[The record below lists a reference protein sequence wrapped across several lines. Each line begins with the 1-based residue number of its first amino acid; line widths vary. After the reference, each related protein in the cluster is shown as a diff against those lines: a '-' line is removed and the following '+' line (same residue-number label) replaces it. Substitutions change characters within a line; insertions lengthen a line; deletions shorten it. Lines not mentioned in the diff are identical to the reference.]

1 MGKENEKMSVNLG
14 FIGFGL
20 TGGSLAKAIKA
31 AHRDYRIS
39 AYDTDRE
46 SLVQAKK
53 EGILDTIWDE
63 NRLVLD
69 QCDFLFLCAP
79 GECNCAYLKYIRED
93 IVGSDCILTDVGNLK
108 SHIHQEV
115 EKVCLTSN
123 FIGGHPLFC
132 QDAVGYANAK
142 AELITQ
148 APCYL
153 LTPSEDVSFQ
163 KLTRFTELITS
174 LGVSP
179 MVLTAQEHD
188 YILAGAGHL
197 PQLLKA
203 SFLSMIQH
211 LDREGQKMLPLLPAD
226 SQEFPADTAALQQ
239 TCMANAPYISEILD
253 EYIRT
258 LIQLRCQLDQQDDRA
273 INRLLTHLPRRS

>member
-1 MGKENEKMSVNLG
+1 MSVNLG

-188 YILAGAGHL
+188 YI
-197 PQLLKA
+197 
-203 SFLSMIQH
+203 
-211 LDREGQKMLPLLPAD
+211 
-226 SQEFPADTAALQQ
+226 
-239 TCMANAPYISEILD
+239 
-253 EYIRT
+253 
-258 LIQLRCQLDQQDDRA
+258 
-273 INRLLTHLPRRS
+273 